1 MEEKVITLSDEIL
14 DSKNM
19 LVMKLL
25 HYFIIDKKYNPI
37 IIQGADNEIWLENL
51 DEDYKV
57 IRIVTENIINDE
69 QYKFDVFKTKRIIKK
84 IKKKTFSFN
93 VKTLSIFLNLDKSI
107 VFEENKNLSSVRAE
121 KEADIKKNKFIK
133 DSFPDIKDKLKYTEE
148 GMELFAKITSD
159 INEHN
164 IEDSEKAENI
174 FKPKYPLITYI
185 LVVLN
190 VLLYV
195 FPIIYGNQLNFFSK
209 FCLYGPYVR
218 NGEYYRII
226 TASFM
231 HANIIHLIC
240 NMYALFI
247 LGSQLESFIGKF
259 KFTIVYFFS
268 AITASLMSMA
278 FLKDGISVGAS
289 GAIFG
294 IMGALLYFG
303 FHYRV
308 YLGNVIKTNL
318 IPVILVNLSF
328 GFLIDG
334 VDNFAHIGG
343 LIGGLLINIGL
354 GVKYKTSTFERVN
367 GLIVSALFVLFL
379 GYVAF
384 VLAK

>member
-93 VKTLSIFLNLDKSI
+93 VKTLNIFLNLDKSI
-107 VFEENKNLSSVRAE
+107 DFEDNKNLSSIRAE
-121 KEADIKKNKFIK
+121 KESDIKKNDFIK
-133 DSFPDIKDKLKYTEE
+133 ESFPDIKDKLKYTEE
-148 GMELFAKITSD
+148 GIELFAKITSD

-185 LVVLN
+185 LVVVN
-190 VLLYV
+190 ILLYV
-195 FPIIYGNQLNFFSK
+195 FPIIYGNQLGFFSK
-209 FCLYGPYVR
+209 FCLYSSYVR
-218 NGEYYRII
+218 DGEYYRLI
-226 TASFM
+226 TSSFL
-231 HANIIHLIC
+231 HANILHLLC

-259 KFTIVYFFS
+259 KFTVVYFFS
-268 AITASLMSMA
+268 AITASLLSMT

-318 IPVILVNLSF
+318 IPVILVNLAF
-328 GFLIDG
+328 GLLVDG

-354 GVKYKTSTFERVN
+354 GVKYKTSTFEKVN
-367 GLIVSALFVLFL
+367 GLIVSFIYLGFL
-379 GYVAF
+379 VYTAF
-384 VLAK
+384 IISK

>member
-57 IRIVTENIINDE
+57 IRIVTENIRNEE
-69 QYKFDVFKTKRIIKK
+69 QYKFDVFKTKRILKK

-93 VKTLSIFLNLDKSI
+93 IKTLNIFLNIDKSI
-107 VFEENKNLSSVRAE
+107 EFVQDKALDSLRAE
-121 KEADIKKNKFIK
+121 KEIDIKKNKLINENF
-133 DSFPDIKDKLKYTEE
+133 SDIKEKLKYTEK

-164 IEDSEKAENI
+164 IEDSEKAESI
-174 FKPKYPLITYI
+174 FKPKYPLVTYVLVAINILIYI
-185 LVVLN
+185 LPV
-190 VLLYV
+190 
-195 FPIIYGNQLNFFSK
+195 IYGNNFNFFTK
-209 FCLYGPYVR
+209 FCLYAPYVR
-218 NGEYYRII
+218 DGEYYRLI
-226 TASFM
+226 TSSFL
-231 HANIIHLIC
+231 HANILHLVC
-240 NMYALFI
+240 NMYVLFT

-259 KFTIVYFFS
+259 KYTIVYFFS
-268 AITASLMSMA
+268 AITASLMSMT

-294 IMGALLYFG
+294 IMGAMLYFG

-308 YLGNVIKTNL
+308 YLGNALKTSLIPAVVLNL
-318 IPVILVNLSF
+318 IL
-328 GFLIDG
+328 GFTIDG
-334 VDNFAHIGG
+334 IDNFAHIGG
-343 LIGGLLINIGL
+343 LIGGVLMNIGL
-354 GVKYKTSTFERVN
+354 GVKYKTSTFEKVN
-367 GLIVSALFVLFL
+367 GLIVSFIYLGFL
-379 GYVAF
+379 VYTAF
-384 VLAK
+384 IFSR